1 YYRLSV
7 LTLRVPPLR
16 DISQDIPLLVKSFIQ
31 RLGLNCQIMPDAM
44 EALKRYHWPGNVRE
58 LRNVLERAAVL
69 CKNGQVGVAD
79 LMLPGSAA
87 SAMPIP
93 QNTAYK
99 SPPPSPAGQALPGAV
114 PAGTSSAASASRSD
128 LKELERQ
135 MIIEAL
141 ARNGNNKTATAR
153 ELDIPLSTLK
163 RRLKDYQIE

>member
-1 YYRLSV
+1 
-7 LTLRVPPLR
+7 
-16 DISQDIPLLVKSFIQ
+16 
-31 RLGLNCQIMPDAM
+31 M
-44 EALKRYHWPGNVRE
+44 
-58 LRNVLERAAVL
+58 
-69 CKNGQVGVAD
+69 
-79 LMLPGSAA
+79 
-87 SAMPIP
+87 P

-99 SPPPSPAGQALPGAV
+99 PPPSPTGQALPGAAA
-114 PAGTSSAASASRSD
+114 PAGASGASASRSD